1 MFLTLRHPLSY
12 DPGAAEAQSQ
22 MDKDAETKTGI
33 ESSYESFPGSSKG
46 RLSLISSQMD
56 GFDPSKEGV
65 GS

>member
-1 MFLTLRHPLSY
+1 
-12 DPGAAEAQSQ
+12 

-33 ESSYESFPGSSKG
+33 ESSYESFPRSSKG